1 MSPYFQFESDF
12 IGDLRC
18 IPMVV
23 RYKLDSCGV
32 KLKLHHWTQ
41 FSEADRLAVIDW
53 PCESDAEKSDYR
65 DRLQSLII
73 SHGNPAAGLLPI
85 EACPAWLNGEELPVQ
100 VVEKGSAIG
109 RVIPLD
115 FWAGLLPLQR
125 FALIKLS
132 RPSHE
137 NHNFLPALREFGLV
151 EQSVSESQNKS
162 YCETN
167 E

>member
-41 FSEADRLAVIDW
+41 FSEADRLAIIDW
-53 PCESDAEKSDYR
+53 PCGSEAEQISYR

-73 SHGNPAAGLLPI
+73 SYGNPAAGLLPI
-85 EACPAWLNGEELPVQ
+85 EAYPAWLNAAEVPVQ
-100 VVEKGSAIG
+100 VMEKAETIG
-109 RVIPLD
+109 QVISLE
-115 FWAGLLPLQR
+115 FWARLTPLQR

-137 NHNFLPALREFGLV
+137 NHNFLPALREFGI
-151 EQSVSESQNKS
+151 E
-162 YCETN
+162 
-167 E
+167 

>member
-32 KLKLHHWTQ
+32 KLKLHHWNQ
-41 FSEADRLAVIDW
+41 FSEADRLSLITW
-53 PCESDAEKSDYR
+53 SCESDEEQVSYR
-65 DRLQSLII
+65 DRLQVLII
-73 SHGNPAAGLLPI
+73 SYGNPAAGLLPI
-85 EACPAWLNGEELPVQ
+85 EAFPAWLNPGEVPVQ
-100 VVEKGSAIG
+100 VVEKGDTIG
-109 RVIPLD
+109 QVIPLE
-115 FWAGLLPLQR
+115 FWARLLPLQR

-151 EQSVSESQNKS
+151 EQ
-162 YCETN
+162 
-167 E
+167 